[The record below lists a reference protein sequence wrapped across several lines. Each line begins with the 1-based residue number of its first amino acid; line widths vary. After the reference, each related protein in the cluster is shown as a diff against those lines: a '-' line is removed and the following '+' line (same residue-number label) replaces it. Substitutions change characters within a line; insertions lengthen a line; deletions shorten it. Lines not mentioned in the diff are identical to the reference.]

1 MSIDLHTVSLI
12 PGTVLARSDQLVLG
26 QLLAVANP
34 AGGIAGASVT
44 VSVSF
49 AGQLPPSYFVDVCP
63 SADVTWY
70 ITAKT
75 SSGFTVNLNPR
86 LAANTIAAGT
96 FDVRVTA

>member
-1 MSIDLHTVSLI
+1 MSFDLHTVALI
-12 PGTVLARSDQLVLG
+12 PGTVLTNQDRVILG

-34 AGGIAGASVT
+34 AGGSAGASVT
-44 VSVSF
+44 VAVTF
-49 AGQLPPSYFVDVCP
+49 AGQLPPNYFVDVCP

-75 SSGFTVNLNPR
+75 YAGFNVVLSPR